1 MCQVK
6 VGQMQGGLWSV
17 AIERCSGNPARKDVV
32 AGPRH
37 SEQEAIAAGELLV
50 KQNDCTVDRV
60 EVQRLTPRPGVF
72 G

>member
-50 KQNDCTVDRV
+50 NQYNCDVSRV

>member
-6 VGQMQGGLWSV
+6 VAEMAEGLWSV

-32 AGPRH
+32 TGPRR
-37 SEQEAIAAGELLV
+37 SEREAIAAGETLV
-50 KQNDCTVDRV
+50 KQHDCSVSRV
-60 EVQRLTPRPGVF
+60 EVSRIQPRRGYF